1 MRTSVTLQEPF
12 SYAVLPMIL
21 VGVLIIF
28 YGIYL
33 LISVRKKQYKKESMC
48 QTPKKQNSGTDI
60 YAVKSKYLTELDTI
74 KQEVGREQ
82 ITTRQAYQR
91 MSRCIRQFVYE
102 VTGIQVQNYTLQ
114 DIRQLHMPGLEA
126 LIAEYYAPEFAVT
139 SSGDST
145 ASLERT
151 KRAIE
156 LWN

>member
-1 MRTSVTLQEPF
+1 MQTSVTLQEPF

-21 VGVLIIF
+21 VGALIFF

-33 LISVRKKQYKKESMC
+33 LVSVSKKQHKKTPIC
-48 QTPKKQNSGTDI
+48 QTLNKPNAGTDI
-60 YAVKSKYLTELDTI
+60 RTIKIKYLTELENI
-74 KQEVGREQ
+74 KQELWREQ
-82 ITTRQAYQR
+82 ITTREAYQK

-114 DIRQLHMPGLEA
+114 DIRQLHMPSLEA

-139 SSGDST
+139 SLGDST